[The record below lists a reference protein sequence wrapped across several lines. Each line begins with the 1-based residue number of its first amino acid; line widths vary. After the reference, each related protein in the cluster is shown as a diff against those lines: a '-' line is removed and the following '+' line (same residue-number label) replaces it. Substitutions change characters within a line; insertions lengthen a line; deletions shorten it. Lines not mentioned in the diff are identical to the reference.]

1 MQNPA
6 MAAMVYLFEMLISY
20 LFFSNVS
27 ERKRT
32 QVQSFIIGTACFIL
46 CFAVNFIFV
55 NNTYLNGLAF
65 LLSNLIF
72 AVVCFHLSWKQGMFY
87 SFCLNV
93 LCAATEFIIIAV
105 ISGIT
110 QTGMNSHRENFSIF
124 VLVLLTSKM
133 LYFVAAFILS
143 KLVRNDHHGYKVPG
157 SFVVFPLVADC
168 CLLAFWYCGE
178 SGKLDV
184 GTVWLLSIAG
194 ILLFGITI
202 IMFVTF
208 QHQREKEYEYIQMK
222 HDNARLSIEKSY
234 YEILENQNRQLMMYA
249 HDAKNHLAAMQS
261 LNTDPRIESYIS
273 KLSQQLADYSR
284 NCHSGNKLLD
294 VMIGKYSFEC
304 ERKGIFF
311 EYDVKLCNLTNMDDI
326 DLVAVLGN
334 LMDNAVSAA
343 EQSQLK
349 KISLVTAKRNSYSII
364 IISNS
369 YDTPPNTV
377 SGTLVTTKADR
388 EHHGYGLKSVKKV
401 LKKYD
406 GDFEWNYDET
416 SHNFTVTVMIGEA
429 TDIKKTK

>member
-1 MQNPA
+1 MLNPV
-6 MAAMVYLFEMLISY
+6 MAALIYLFEMLISY

-32 QVQSFIIGTACFIL
+32 QVQSLIIGTACFTL
-46 CFAVNFIFV
+46 CYAVNFIFV

-65 LLSNLIF
+65 LFSNLIF

-105 ISGIT
+105 VSGLT
-110 QTGMNSHRENFSIF
+110 RTGMNSHRDNFSIF
-124 VLVLLTSKM
+124 ILVLLTSKM
-133 LYFVAAFILS
+133 LYFIAAFILS
-143 KLVRNDHHGYKVPG
+143 KLVRNDHYGYKVPG

-178 SGKLDV
+178 SGKLDA

-208 QHQREKEYEYIQMK
+208 QHQREMEYEYIQTK
-222 HDNARLSIEKSY
+222 NDNSRLNIEKSY
-234 YEILENQNRQLMMYA
+234 YEILEDQNRQLMMYA

-273 KLSQQLADYSR
+273 KLSQQLADYTR

-304 ERKGIFF
+304 ERRGIQL
-311 EYDVKLCNLTNMDDI
+311 EYDVKLCNLVSLDDI
-326 DLVAVLGN
+326 DLVAILGN
-334 LMDNAVSAA
+334 LMDNAVTGA
-343 EQSQLK
+343 EQSQTK
-349 KISLVTAKRNSYSII
+349 SVSLVTAKRNSYSII
-364 IISNS
+364 IITNS
-369 YDTPPNTV
+369 CDTPPKERAGKLITSKPNY
-377 SGTLVTTKADR
+377 
-388 EHHGYGLKSVKKV
+388 EHHGYGLKSVRKT

-416 SHNFTVTVMIGEA
+416 ERTFTVTVMVREHNQKI
-429 TDIKKTK
+429 

>member
-1 MQNPA
+1 MLNPV
-6 MAAMVYLFEMLISY
+6 MAALIYLFEMLISY

-32 QVQSFIIGTACFIL
+32 QVQSLIIGTACFTL
-46 CFAVNFIFV
+46 CYAVNFIFV

-65 LLSNLIF
+65 LFSNLIF

-105 ISGIT
+105 VSGLT
-110 QTGMNSHRENFSIF
+110 RTGMNSHRDNFSIF
-124 VLVLLTSKM
+124 ILVLLTSKM
-133 LYFVAAFILS
+133 LYFIAAFILS
-143 KLVRNDHHGYKVPG
+143 KLVRNDHYGYKVPG

-178 SGKLDV
+178 SGQLDA

-208 QHQREKEYEYIQMK
+208 QHQREMEYEYIQTK
-222 HDNARLSIEKSY
+222 NDNSRLNIEKSY
-234 YEILENQNRQLMMYA
+234 YEILEDQNRQLMMYA

-273 KLSQQLADYSR
+273 KLSQQLADYTR

-304 ERKGIFF
+304 ERRGIQL
-311 EYDVKLCNLTNMDDI
+311 EYDVKLCNLVSLDDI
-326 DLVAVLGN
+326 DLVAILGN
-334 LMDNAVSAA
+334 LMDNAVAAA
-343 EQSQLK
+343 EQSQTK
-349 KISLVTAKRNSYSII
+349 SVSLVTAKRNSYSII
-364 IISNS
+364 IITNS
-369 YDTPPNTV
+369 CDTPPKERAGKLITSKPNH
-377 SGTLVTTKADR
+377 
-388 EHHGYGLKSVKKV
+388 EHHGYGLKSVRKT

-416 SHNFTVTVMIGEA
+416 ERTFTFTVMVGEQRQ
-429 TDIKKTK
+429 KTE

>member
-1 MQNPA
+1 MLNPV
-6 MAAMVYLFEMLISY
+6 MAALIYLFEMLISY

-32 QVQSFIIGTACFIL
+32 QVQSLIIGTACFTL
-46 CFAVNFIFV
+46 CYAVNFIFV

-65 LLSNLIF
+65 LFSNLIF

-105 ISGIT
+105 VSGLT
-110 QTGMNSHRENFSIF
+110 RTGMNSHRDNFSIF
-124 VLVLLTSKM
+124 ILVLLTSKM
-133 LYFVAAFILS
+133 LYFIAAFILS
-143 KLVRNDHHGYKVPG
+143 KLVRNDHYGYKVPG

-178 SGKLDV
+178 SGKLDA
-184 GTVWLLSIAG
+184 GTVWMLSIAG

-208 QHQREKEYEYIQMK
+208 QHQREMEYEYIQTK
-222 HDNARLSIEKSY
+222 NDNSRLNIEKSY
-234 YEILENQNRQLMMYA
+234 YEILEDQNRQLMMYA

-273 KLSQQLADYSR
+273 KLSQQLADYTR

-304 ERKGIFF
+304 ERRGIQL
-311 EYDVKLCNLTNMDDI
+311 EYDVKLCNLVSLDDI
-326 DLVAVLGN
+326 DLVAILGN
-334 LMDNAVSAA
+334 LMDNAVAAA
-343 EQSQLK
+343 EQSQTK
-349 KISLVTAKRNSYSII
+349 SVSLVTAKRNSYSII
-364 IISNS
+364 IITNS
-369 YDTPPNTV
+369 CDTPPKERAGKLITSKPNH
-377 SGTLVTTKADR
+377 
-388 EHHGYGLKSVKKV
+388 EHHGYGLKSVRKT

-416 SHNFTVTVMIGEA
+416 ERTFTVTVMVGEQRQ
-429 TDIKKTK
+429 KTE